1 MKIKSFLKK
10 MVSFKM
16 ENLIEEYKNN
26 KQNRKEY
33 TADIWNIINNK
44 YHTKNEIVNIFAS
57 LVLIILGII
66 FISVVFKIFSF
77 PLFIISFIGCLMAI
91 RFKNTQCY
99 YVLDEFKKI
108 EKFEEIEEKNFKEK
122 ISACNLYIK

>member
-1 MKIKSFLKK
+1 

-16 ENLIEEYKNN
+16 ENLIEEYKKN
-26 KQNRKEY
+26 KHHRKEY

-57 LVLIILGII
+57 LLLIILGII

-108 EKFEEIEEKNFKEK
+108 EKLEKIEEKNFKEK

>member
-1 MKIKSFLKK
+1 
-10 MVSFKM
+10 M

-26 KQNRKEY
+26 KQDRKEY

-57 LVLIILGII
+57 LMLIILGII
-66 FISVVFKIFSF
+66 FISVVFKIFS
-77 PLFIISFIGCLMAI
+77 LFIISFISFLMAI

-122 ISACNLYIK
+122 ISACNLYLK